1 MASGELLLRNPFHG
15 LLLAGVHARV
25 ALELLV
31 LLGVER
37 VLQLRADALGDL
49 IVQRLIDGRR
59 RIGALGL
66 AGLLHQLLDALADF
80 LAAVVAEFDGGQNFL
95 FSSLLGAGFHHH
107 DAALGAR
114 DHDADLGRFGF
125 LVGGIRGQ
133 LAVDHADAHTGHHV
147 LERNIGDGQRRTRA
161 HDGERGGIA
170 QGIGR
175 EHQADDL
182 GFIGIA
188 FGEQR
193 ADGAVDQ
200 TAGEGFLLRHAAF
213 ALDEAAGKTPGR
225 VGVLA
230 VIDGQGK
237 EVGSGLGLR
246 VGAGSHQDYRFAGAH
261 DDRTIGL
268 LGHLPGFEG
277 DRTAAA
283 QVYFN
288 GMQHV

>member
-1 MASGELLLRNPFHG
+1 MAGID
-15 LLLAGVHARV
+15 ARV

-49 IVQRLIDGRR
+49 VVQRLIDDRR
-59 RIGALGL
+59 RIGALVL

-80 LAAVVAEFDGGQNFL
+80 LAALVAEFDGGQNFL
-95 FSSLLGAGFHHH
+95 FGGLLGAGFHHH
-107 DAALGAR
+107 DAAFRAG
-114 DHDADLGRFGF
+114 DHDADLGGFGF
-125 LVGGIRGQ
+125 FVGGIRGQ

-147 LERNIGDGQRRTRA
+147 LERNIGDRQRRARA
-161 HDGERGGIA
+161 HNGERGGIA

-200 TAGEGFLLRHAAF
+200 AAGEGFLLRHAAF
-213 ALDEAAGKTPGR
+213 ALDEAAGKTPGG
-225 VGVLA
+225 VSVLA
-230 VIDGQGK
+230 VIHREGK

-246 VGAGSHQDYRFAGAH
+246 VRAGSHQDYRFSGPH
-261 DDRTIGL
+261 DDGTVGL
-268 LGHLPGFEG
+268 LGHLPGFER